1 MIRVVVCDDHAV
13 IRLGL
18 VELLDGV
25 GDIEVVA
32 TAANGEEAVARA
44 AELQPDVVLIDLA
57 MPVLDG
63 TAAARMIRAANPNVK
78 VLVLTTFD
86 DPRMIDGALTAGA
99 SGYLLKDEEPSAL
112 IGAIR
117 AAVGGGVP
125 LSPAVAAHIIRR
137 PVETPDG
144 ILTMREAQILALT
157 IEGLSNK
164 QIARRLGISDTT
176 VKTHFS
182 NIFDRIGVRD
192 RTQAALWYSRQV
204 EGGNP
209 PDGLVARAPD

>member
-1 MIRVVVCDDHAV
+1 
-13 IRLGL
+13 
-18 VELLDGV
+18 
-25 GDIEVVA
+25 
-32 TAANGEEAVARA
+32 
-44 AELQPDVVLIDLA
+44 
-57 MPVLDG
+57 
-63 TAAARMIRAANPNVK
+63 
-78 VLVLTTFD
+78 VLT
-86 DPRMIDGALTAGA
+86 
-99 SGYLLKDEEPSAL
+99 
-112 IGAIR
+112 GAIR
-117 AAVGGGVP
+117 AAGGGGVP

-144 ILTMREAQILALT
+144 ILTIREAQILALT

-209 PDGLVARAPD
+209 PDGLVARGPD

>member
-1 MIRVVVCDDHAV
+1 VIRVVVCDDHAV

-86 DPRMIDGALTAGA
+86 DPRMIDGALAAGA

-144 ILTMREAQILALT
+144 ILTIREEQILALT
-157 IEGLSNK
+157 IEGLNK
-164 QIARRLGISDTT
+164 QITRRLGISDTT

-209 PDGLVARAPD
+209 PDGLVARGPD